1 MDYEYNPEEAFAINF
16 GFLRVDGA
24 WPTGITNP
32 ILRFL
37 YRIYGFCVLSIF
49 TVLYF
54 STEIILMTVIWGDV
68 QAMVDCSFLF
78 LTHLSHS
85 VKLTNFLLRQKRLDR
100 MIFQLREPMFVP
112 KRPEHIAIM
121 KAAVLNAE
129 RETKMFLT
137 ITFGTIIC
145 WSILPLLSQKEVK
158 ELPLMGWF
166 PFDTTQSPAYGFTYT
181 YQVISVLLNACVNA
195 MMDTM
200 TSGLLILMGAQLDML
215 KENLQSL
222 TDDASTMSQAEM
234 KYIQAVKM
242 KPRGTMFI
250 DIRQIQ
256 YDGKTDGSVE
266 KIVKSKHEYGKLDLN
281 RNFDTDNQF
290 ENVMRYEDIL
300 HIRVVT
306 CAEHFK
312 ALVKYIYNVRDVFQ
326 IGIMAQ
332 FLASSIIICLT
343 CFKLSLVSPASVEFA
358 SMLQYMACMLFQIFC
373 YCWHGNEII
382 EKSSEL
388 LSAPYGSQWV
398 SGSKKI
404 KQSIQIMMLQMK
416 TPLKLVV
423 GGFFTL
429 SIDTFFAEKC

>member
-32 ILRFL
+32 ILRFIINEVSFIVVKSVICQNNYTVSVMNCCRFL

-234 KYIQAVKM
+234 KYI
-242 KPRGTMFI
+242 
-250 DIRQIQ
+250 
-256 YDGKTDGSVE
+256 
-266 KIVKSKHEYGKLDLN
+266 
-281 RNFDTDNQF
+281 
-290 ENVMRYEDIL
+290 
-300 HIRVVT
+300 
-306 CAEHFK
+306 
-312 ALVKYIYNVRDVFQ
+312 YNVRDVFQ

-343 CFKLSLVSPASVEFA
+343 CFKYHQHL
-358 SMLQYMACMLFQIFC
+358 
-373 YCWHGNEII
+373 
-382 EKSSEL
+382 
-388 LSAPYGSQWV
+388 
-398 SGSKKI
+398 
-404 KQSIQIMMLQMK
+404 
-416 TPLKLVV
+416 
-423 GGFFTL
+423 
-429 SIDTFFAEKC
+429 